1 MVDKR
6 DQHGWTDGGAP
17 PRGALEV
24 VRLLET
30 LRPVPT
36 GAELD
41 RARSRAITRVART
54 NKARRSLRA
63 RVAIL
68 GLTVVGLMVTI
79 TGTGM
84 AISGIS
90 SSGSAGVAQYDG
102 PPQGQVLGGHR
113 APPTSGVR
121 VTRQL
126 AAAGKGDALPFTG
139 LATIPLLAAGLVML
153 GAGVVG
159 RRAVAARGGDG
170 PGAGSS
176 GR

>member
-6 DQHGWTDGGAP
+6 DQDGWTDGGGP
-17 PRGALEV
+17 PQGALEV

-90 SSGSAGVAQYDG
+90 GSGSAETAQYGG

-126 AAAGKGDALPFTG
+126 AAAGRGDALPFTG
-139 LATIPLLAAGLVML
+139 LARFPAV
-153 GAGVVG
+153 GASPVV
-159 RRAVAARGGDG
+159 VAKEGCQG
-170 PGAGSS
+170 PGALG
-176 GR
+176 

>member
-1 MVDKR
+1 VVDKR
-6 DQHGWTDGGAP
+6 DQHGWTDGGVP
-17 PRGALEV
+17 PQGALEV

-84 AISGIS
+84 ALSGIS
-90 SSGSAGVAQYDG
+90 GSGSAGVAQYGG

-126 AAAGKGDALPFTG
+126 AG
-139 LATIPLLAAGLVML
+139 
-153 GAGVVG
+153 
-159 RRAVAARGGDG
+159 AVALERRL
-170 PGAGSS
+170 PGAARLIST
-176 GR
+176 

>member
-6 DQHGWTDGGAP
+6 DQDGWTDGGGP
-17 PRGALEV
+17 PQGALEV

-36 GAELD
+36 GTELD
-41 RARSRAITRVART
+41 RARSRATARVAKT
-54 NKARRSLRA
+54 NQARRSLRA
-63 RVAIL
+63 RVAVL

-84 AISGIS
+84 ALSGIS
-90 SSGSAGVAQYDG
+90 GSGSAGVAQYGG

-170 PGAGSS
+170 PGTGSS